1 MDVNNVAD
9 SLFNTLTMDFINTS
23 SSVKLGTAIDKIN
36 KLFLTPERAAR
47 LDAIRGLL
55 QITLS
60 QMDQSGRLS
69 PPPAAGGKRTKKF
82 RSRR

>member
-9 SLFNTLTMDFINTS
+9 GLFNTITMDFINNS
-23 SSVKLGTAIDKIN
+23 SSVKLGTTIDKIN
-36 KLFLTPERAAR
+36 RLFLTPERAAR

-60 QMDQSGRLS
+60 QMGQSGRLS
-69 PPPAAGGKRTKKF
+69 PSPAAGGNRTKKS

>member
-1 MDVNNVAD
+1 MAD

-23 SSVKLGTAIDKIN
+23 SSVELRTSIDKIN

-47 LDAIRGLL
+47 LDALRGLMD
-55 QITLS
+55 ITLS
-60 QMDQSGRLS
+60 QMAQNGRLS
-69 PPPAAGGKRTKKF
+69 PSPAAGGRRNKKS